1 MKSFKIFP
9 SLFIIVSICSCAPT
23 IKNFA
28 KYQKQFLTETQFM
41 PSEDNLEGK
50 APKVV
55 VFEFDEANI
64 ETAKQADLGNTIA
77 KSVEGVLASNRLAE
91 IVDRKSASKLQKEV
105 QLAEMNKTGAYKG
118 PRIADYAI
126 SGAISNAD
134 YSSKYSSGSTY
145 INPRNG
151 QVISIP
157 PKYIYSSNV
166 AGNIKIFELPSLQ
179 VVEAI
184 EMKGK
189 NVRSENVQTNGGLSL
204 GGIKIGGDDV
214 AGQSKD
220 DGMVRKA
227 GQDAIEEASTD
238 IKNFFAKKGFIMEKR
253 VFDNKTIFKI
263 NIGSIDGVKH
273 GDKLEITSQFEVE
286 NPISGKTEIERR
298 IIASGKVSQLIDP
311 KSSWIILDDKD
322 QESAIR
328 LGDAVKLK
336 YKKSA
341 MKSLIK
347 ATGNAITSSG
357 L

>member
-1 MKSFKIFP
+1 MKSFKILS
-9 SLFIIVSICSCAPT
+9 SLLIIVSICSCAPT

-41 PSEDNLEGK
+41 PSEENLEGK

-134 YSSKYSSGSTY
+134 YSSKYNSGSTY

-157 PKYIYSSNV
+157 PKFVYNAQV
-166 AGNIKIFELPSLQ
+166 VGNIKIYELPSLT
-179 VVEAI
+179 VIDTI
-184 EMKGK
+184 ELDGK
-189 NVRSENVQTNGGLSL
+189 SVRTENVQQDGGFSL
-204 GGIKIGGDDV
+204 GGIQVGGTQE
-214 AGQSKD
+214 GGLQRD
-220 DGMVRKA
+220 DGLVREA
-227 GQDAIEEASTD
+227 GADAVDEAESA
-238 IKNFFAKKGFIMEKR
+238 IRNAFAKRGFILEKR
-253 VFDNKTIFKI
+253 TFDGKAIFKV
-263 NIGSIDGVKH
+263 NLGSEDGIKH
-273 GDKLEITSQFEVE
+273 GDKFELIGQYEVE
-286 NPISGKTEIERR
+286 NSISGKSEVERR
-298 IIASGKVSQLIDP
+298 VIASGVISDKIDP
-311 KSSWIILDDKD
+311 KNSWIILDDKK
-322 QESAIR
+322 QESVIR
-328 LGDAVKLK
+328 IGDMVKMK
-336 YKKSA
+336 YSKSA
-341 MKSLIK
+341 MKSFAK
-347 ATGNAITSSG
+347 MAKNMTK
-357 L
+357 